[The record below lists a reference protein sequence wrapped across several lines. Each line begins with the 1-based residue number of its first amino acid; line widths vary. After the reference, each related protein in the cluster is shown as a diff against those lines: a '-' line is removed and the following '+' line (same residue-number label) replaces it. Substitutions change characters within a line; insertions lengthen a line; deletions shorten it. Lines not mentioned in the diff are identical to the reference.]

1 MGFLRGRAACV
12 LEAVGHV
19 PENLISVI
27 DDDESLR
34 SALVGLLRSHGYEA
48 AGFPTA
54 EAFLDAG
61 DAPDCIVTDI
71 QMPGISGIELKEELS
86 RRGDRTPVIM
96 ITARPDPNLE
106 VRARASGAVC
116 FLRKPFDAGDL
127 VNCIESALGAGRA

>member
-1 MGFLRGRAACV
+1 MA
-12 LEAVGHV
+12 

-34 SALVGLLRSHGYEA
+34 DALVGLLRSHGYEA
-48 AGFPTA
+48 DGYPTA
-54 EAFLDAG
+54 EAFLGA
-61 DAPDCIVTDI
+61 AQATNCIVTDI

-106 VRARASGAVC
+106 MRARASGAAC

-127 VNCIESALGAGRA
+127 VDCIKSALRIERA

>member
-1 MGFLRGRAACV
+1 MPRV
-12 LEAVGHV
+12 LEAVRLV

-34 SALVGLLRSHGYEA
+34 DALVGLLRSHGYKA
-48 AGFPTA
+48 DGYPTA
-54 EAFLDAG
+54 EAFLDA
-61 DAPDCIVTDI
+61 AQTTNCIVTDI

-86 RRGDRTPVIM
+86 RRGDHTPVIM

-106 VRARASGAVC
+106 TRARASGAAC

-127 VNCIESALGAGRA
+127 VACIESALRIDRA